1 MEVNLK
7 EEQDKLVVNV
17 SIPDRRRAS
26 DPHRVVRTKEVLDVV
41 KQKGYNVSEYRV
53 ESEAVCSTEGKN
65 PTLSSTWVL
74 RKVKNEKPVKSTK
87 QRTRTNRSTRATKQ
101 NKLLRDED
109 LGRVQSQ
116 TQTNLSGQD
125 KKVSRQ

>member
-41 KQKGYNVSEYRV
+41 KQKGYNVSEYKV